1 LLLST
6 KSSFKL
12 TWVLLSGITVS
23 STKSIFNQLTSLVWS
38 ALQIKNWMKKS
49 QNACLGKQNGFGPTF
64 LHSLFAE
71 AAAF

>member
-1 LLLST
+1 
-6 KSSFKL
+6 
-12 TWVLLSGITVS
+12 
-23 STKSIFNQLTSLVWS
+23 LVWS

-71 AAAF
+71 AAAFRLLKGIDDSRAQHLGHKRK